1 MKIKD
6 VMTKGAECIAPD
18 ASIQEAA
25 QKMRDLDIGPLPVC
39 ENDRLTGFI
48 TDRDIVTR
56 GVCDGCDNRAT
67 KVRDVMTSGIVTCF
81 EDDDVEEAAQKMQEK
96 QIRRL
101 AVLDHDSRLVGI
113 VSLGDLAVETHDEH
127 LTAKTLEEI
136 SEPGHS
142 GTC

>member
-6 VMTKGAECIAPD
+6 VMSKGVECIAPD
-18 ASIQEAA
+18 ASIQDAA
-25 QKMRDLDIGPLPVC
+25 QKMRELDIGPLPVC

-56 GVCDGCDNRAT
+56 AVCDGCDTETT
-67 KVRDVMTSGIVTCF
+67 KVRDVMTAGIVTCF

-101 AVLDHDSRLVGI
+101 AVLNHDSRLVGI
-113 VSLGDLAVETHDEH
+113 VSLGDLAMETHDEH
-127 LTAKTLEEI
+127 LTAKTLEGI